1 MKVSIIYM
9 ASLYLAL
16 PSEFDT
22 LVMRTHIYIKVLGRV
37 LLLIRC
43 CFLVL
48 TASFLLWPMLLL
60 LLLWS
65 RVIASH
71 FLPFLPVYYIR

>member
-22 LVMRTHIYIKVLGRV
+22 LVMRTHIYIKVLARV
-37 LLLIRC
+37 LLLPSLYFCFYCGQC
-43 CFLVL
+43 CCCAHAPSPLTYTLFFL
-48 TASFLLWPMLLL
+48 
-60 LLLWS
+60 
-65 RVIASH
+65 H
-71 FLPFLPVYYIR
+71 VYYIR

>member
-22 LVMRTHIYIKVLGRV
+22 LVMRTHIYIKVWARV
-37 LLLIRC
+37 LLATPH

-60 LLLWS
+60 LWS
-65 RVIASH
+65 LFIASR